1 MEKKLFN
8 LSLILAP
15 LFYTL
20 SGFFWLANGRYNVTG
35 GTLIIIGSIFWIVV
49 FNGLFDVLKVKTPV
63 YSAIGRF
70 LAIYGCA
77 CGGVAFGLQD
87 AFAHIF
93 GISHKTMLEGL
104 GSHAIFA
111 NLVFWIGGPLFPIS
125 VFVLGIVL
133 VRTKSTALW
142 AGVLFSLGGILFPVS
157 RILRIE
163 AIAHVVDLLMLIP
176 MVYVAFCGLSNSNK
190 AEPNYDQ
197 ANNGIS
203 K

>member
-20 SGFFWLANGRYNVTG
+20 SGFFWLANGRYNVAG

-63 YSAIGRF
+63 YSTIGRF
-70 LAIYGCA
+70 LAIYGCV

-93 GISHKTMLEGL
+93 GISHKTMLDGL
-104 GSHAIFA
+104 GAHPIFA
-111 NLVFWIGGPLFPIS
+111 NLIFWRGGPLFPLN

-133 VRTKSTALW
+133 VRTKTIALW
-142 AGVLFSLGGILFPVS
+142 AGVLFSLGGILFHIS

-163 AIAHVVDLLMLIP
+163 AMAHAVDVLMLIP
-176 MVYVAFCGLSNSNK
+176 MFYIALCGVLNSNK
-190 AEPNYDQ
+190 TEINY
-197 ANNGIS
+197 N
-203 K
+203 